1 MDTPSQPAPASQRP
15 YAVAVGPTGTAARAH
30 DWAAT
35 PLGDPAGWP
44 QALKT
49 TSAIVLGSNIPM
61 LVAWGP
67 DLLVIHNDSYGEI
80 LGDRRPAMG
89 RPLKEIWA
97 DIWEVVGAH
106 AGRVLAGET
115 IFMESAPRPLKRRG
129 REETAW
135 ITSCYHPI
143 LGESGAPE
151 GIFGV
156 VVAVGMDEVGAER
169 LRESEERFRLIADSA
184 PVPMWV
190 TRLDRTRSFVNRA
203 YVDFLGIT
211 YEQAV
216 DYDWRA
222 IIHPDDQA
230 HILAE
235 SVAGE
240 ATLEPF
246 VLEGRYRRGDGEWRW
261 LRSISQPRW
270 GPGGEHVG
278 YIGAAHDITDW
289 KLAAETLRAVN
300 ETLEARVAER
310 TADLSAALDRLQAE
324 VGERE
329 RAEEALRQAQKME
342 AVGQLTGGLAHDFN
356 NLLTPVIGGLEII
369 ARSVEEP
376 RLRRIAE
383 TALESG
389 RRGAKLTSQ
398 LLAFSRIQ
406 RIRMVPVNVN
416 RVIETMRLMLEHT
429 IGGEITVRTRLGAD
443 AGLAL
448 CDENQLENAILNLAI
463 NARDAMS
470 ANETGGGGT
479 LTISTGLSR
488 EADSVEIGA
497 GDYVCIAV
505 ADTGQGMSAEVMARA
520 IEPFFSTKPLGRGTG
535 LGLAQV
541 YGIVRQS
548 GGTLRIESSE
558 GKGTI
563 VRLLLPRADAAA
575 QEESAAGG
583 TAAAAAAATA
593 GARIFVVDD
602 DAAVR
607 EFLADSLISLGHR
620 VESQDGAEAALAALA
635 HGPPDLMLIDFAMPG
650 MNGAELAREV
660 RARFPAMPI
669 VFVTGFAE
677 SDQIEALADVPVLR
691 KPFGI
696 DALAAVV
703 AAHVGGRAD
712 DSTG

>member
-1 MDTPSQPAPASQRP
+1 MDRPTPSGPAAQRP

-30 DWAAT
+30 DWAAS
-35 PLGDPAGWP
+35 PLGAPEAWP

-49 TSAIVLGSNIPM
+49 TASIALGSNIPM
-61 LVAWGP
+61 LIAWGP
-67 DLLVIHNDSYGEI
+67 DLLVIHNDAYGEI

-89 RPLKEIWA
+89 RPLKAIWP
-97 DIWEVVGAH
+97 DIWDVVGAN
-106 AGRVLAGET
+106 ATRVMGGET
-115 IFMESAPRPLKRRG
+115 VFMESAPRPLKREG
-129 REETAW
+129 MEETAW

-143 LGESGAPE
+143 IGEGGAPE

-156 VVAVGMDEVGAER
+156 VIAISIDEASAER

-230 HILAE
+230 HILSQ

-240 ATLEPF
+240 ATLERF
-246 VLEGRYRRGDGEWRW
+246 VLEGRFRRGDGEWRW

-278 YIGAAHDITDW
+278 FIGAAHDITEW

-310 TADLSAALDRLQAE
+310 TADLSAAIDRLQTE

-329 RAEEALRQAQKME
+329 RAQEALRQAQKME

-369 ARSVEEP
+369 ARAIEEP
-376 RLRRIAE
+376 RLKRVAE
-383 TALESG
+383 TALESS

-406 RIRMVPVNVN
+406 RIRMAPVDVN
-416 RVIETMRLMLEHT
+416 RVIESMRLMLKHT
-429 IGGEITVRTRLGAD
+429 IGGAIEVRTEFGA

-463 NARDAMS
+463 NARDAML

-488 EADSVEIGA
+488 EPDSVELEA
-497 GDYVCIAV
+497 GDYIVVAV
-505 ADTGQGMSAEVMARA
+505 GDTGHGMSAEVAARA
-520 IEPFFSTKPLGRGTG
+520 VEPFFSTKPLGRGTG

-541 YGIVRQS
+541 YGIARQS
-548 GGTLRIESSE
+548 GGTLRIESEE
-558 GKGTI
+558 GAGTV
-563 VRLLLPRADAAA
+563 VRLILPMAPAG
-575 QEESAAGG
+575 QVEEGEIEASG
-583 TAAAAAAATA
+583 AAAADVAD
-593 GARIFVVDD
+593 GGGHIYVVDD
-602 DAAVR
+602 DEAVR
-607 EFLADSLISLGHR
+607 EFLADSLVSLGHR
-620 VESQDGAEAALAALA
+620 VETMDGAAAALDALA
-635 HGPPDLMLIDFAMPG
+635 NGAPDLMLIDFAMPG

-660 RARFPAMPI
+660 RTRFPAMPI

-677 SDQIEALADVPVLR
+677 SDQLEAACGAQVAVLR

-696 DALAAVV
+696 DELATVV
-703 AAHVGGRAD
+703 ADHLAG
-712 DSTG
+712 S

>member
-1 MDTPSQPAPASQRP
+1 MDTPSQPSESSRRP
-15 YAVAVGPTGTAARAH
+15 YAVAVGPTSNAARAH
-30 DWAAT
+30 DWAAS
-35 PLGDPAGWP
+35 PLGPMDGWP

-49 TSAIVLGSNIPM
+49 IAGIVLSSNIPM
-61 LVAWGP
+61 LAAWGP

-80 LGDRRPAMG
+80 LGDRRPALG
-89 RPLKEIWA
+89 RPLREIWS
-97 DIWEVVGAH
+97 DIWEVVGGNA
-106 AGRVLAGET
+106 ARVLAGET
-115 IFMESAPRPLKRRG
+115 IFMESAPRPLKRQG

-156 VVAVGMDEVGAER
+156 VVAVGVDEVSEER

-190 TRLDRTRSFVNRA
+190 TRLDRKRSFVNRA

-216 DYDWRA
+216 DYDWRG
-222 IIHPDDQA
+222 IIHPDDVGR
-230 HILAE
+230 ILAE

-246 VLEGRYRRGDGEWRW
+246 VLEGRFRRGDGELRW

-278 YIGAAHDITDW
+278 FIGAAHDITEW
-289 KLAAETLRAVN
+289 KLAAETLREVN

-310 TADLSAALDRLQAE
+310 TADLRAAIDRLQAE

-369 ARSVEEP
+369 ARSLEEP
-376 RLRRIAE
+376 RLRRVAE
-383 TALESG
+383 TALESS

-406 RIRMVPVNVN
+406 RIQMAPVRVN
-416 RVIETMRLMLEHT
+416 RVIETMKLMLKHT
-429 IGGEITVRTRLGAD
+429 IGGAVTVRTRLAAE

-463 NARDAMS
+463 NARDAMP
-470 ANETGGGGT
+470 EGGT

-488 EADSVEIGA
+488 EGESVELEA
-497 GDYVCIAV
+497 GDYVCVAV
-505 ADTGQGMSAEVMARA
+505 ADTGQGMTAEVAARA

-541 YGIVRQS
+541 YGIARQS
-548 GGTLRIESSE
+548 GGSLRIDSRE
-558 GKGTI
+558 GEGTR
-563 VRLLLPRADAAA
+563 VRLILPRAGAAS
-575 QEESAAGG
+575 QEVAEPGVAARASGH
-583 TAAAAAAATA
+583 A
-593 GARIFVVDD
+593 GAGVRIFVVDD
-602 DAAVR
+602 DAEVR
-607 EFLADSLISLGHR
+607 DFLADTLTGLGHR
-620 VESQDGAEAALAALA
+620 VETLSGAEAALGALA
-635 HGPPDLMLIDFAMPG
+635 QGPPDLMLIDFAMPG
-650 MNGAELAREV
+650 MNGAELAREA
-660 RARFPAMPI
+660 RALFPELPI
-669 VFVTGFAE
+669 IFVTGFAE
-677 SDQIEALADVPVLR
+677 SDQIEAACGADVPVLR

-696 DALAAVV
+696 DELAAAV
-703 AAHVGGRAD
+703 AAQVAATRP
-712 DSTG
+712 